1 MKIRPI
7 AKSLGAEVINA
18 QLVNM
23 NEKTFSSVE
32 KAFSRYLVLCFR
44 DQRLKPSDLTNL
56 AKKFGGVGDTPYL
69 AGLKDYPDV
78 VPILKEANERSHHTF
93 GSGWHTDF
101 TFQKKPPAR
110 TLLYAVDVPPKGGD
124 TLFANLQ
131 DAYKSLSI
139 GMQESL
145 CRLRALHSSVRSY
158 GPNA

>member
-69 AGLKDYPDV
+69 AGAQRISRCRPDT
-78 VPILKEANERSHHTF
+78 EGGEREVT
-93 GSGWHTDF
+93 
-101 TFQKKPPAR
+101 PYLR
-110 TLLYAVDVPPKGGD
+110 
-124 TLFANLQ
+124 
-131 DAYKSLSI
+131 I
-139 GMQESL
+139 
-145 CRLRALHSSVRSY
+145 RLAH
-158 GPNA
+158 